1 MKIVH
6 LSYAVVNHY
15 TSPEEWLTKIDFFTG
30 ILQQQAHHHHI
41 ASVHCIAYDGT
52 LEKENV
58 HYHFINVRTLGRM
71 LPLQINRYVK
81 NLEPDVVIVHG
92 LIFPQ
97 NVWLLRRQLNSKA
110 KIFLQHH
117 AEKPL
122 RRLKKIFQRRIDKD
136 VDGYFFSSVDLAK
149 LWIDSG
155 QIKERSKV
163 HEIMEVSSPFVMMD
177 KNVARA
183 KINMYQGLNYL
194 WVGRLDDNKDPITL
208 VNAFVDFLYKAPEA
222 RLYIVFASGHL
233 LPTLKLLVRDF
244 NERIFLVGKI
254 DHQDLVYWYNAVDF
268 IISTSHYEGSGVAV
282 CEAMSCGCI
291 PILSDIP
298 SFRMMT
304 ANGDCGLLF
313 DSGNPLHLLR
323 TLEKSKNL
331 EFDLER
337 KKVLDQFKATLSYEA
352 IAKKINAIIEMD
364 N

>member
-6 LSYAVVNHY
+6 LSYAVINHY

-41 ASVHCIAYDGT
+41 ASVHCIAYEGT

-58 HYHFINVRTLGRM
+58 QYHFLKISM
-71 LPLQINRYVK
+71 LKRLFPLQINRYVK
-81 NLEPDVVIVHG
+81 NLDPDVVIVHG

-97 NVWLLRRQLNSKA
+97 NVWLLRRQLNRRT

-122 RRLKKIFQRRIDKD
+122 RGLRKMFQQHIDKV
-136 VDGYFFSSVDLAK
+136 VDGYFFSSTDLAK
-149 LWIDSG
+149 RWIDDG
-155 QIKERSKV
+155 QIKEHSKV
-163 HEIMEVSSPFVMMD
+163 HEIMEVSSPFVIMNKD
-177 KNVARA
+177 VARK
-183 KINMYQGLNYL
+183 KINMYPGLNYL

-233 LPTLKLLVRDF
+233 LPTLELLVKDF

-254 DHQDLVYWYNAVDF
+254 DHQDLAYWYNAVDF

-304 ANGDCGLLF
+304 TNGECGLLF
-313 DSGNPLHLLR
+313 ESGNALHLLR

-331 EFDLER
+331 DFDVER
-337 KKVLDQFKATLSYEA
+337 KKVLDQFKAMLSYEA
-352 IAKKINAIIEMD
+352 IAAKINTIIERD